1 MNDKKG
7 VLVVLSAPSGCGK
20 GTVIKLLREMT
31 EFYYSVSM
39 TTRKPRDED
48 IPGVSYIFTDTQN
61 FKKTADSG
69 GMLEYA
75 EYAGNFYGTPKAP
88 IEKQLAAGKNVLLEI
103 EVKGAMQVKK
113 LMPEALLVFIM
124 PPSEEELRKRLTG
137 RGTDDPE
144 TIERRMKIAV
154 SEMEQSDK
162 YDIIIVN
169 DDAER
174 AARELAERIENYR
187 K

>member
-1 MNDKKG
+1 MNKKG
-7 VLVVLSAPSGCGK
+7 VLTVVSAPSGCGK

-31 EFYYSVSM
+31 EIYYSVSM

-48 IPGVSYIFTDTQN
+48 IPGVSYFFTDREN
-61 FKKTADSG
+61 FKKIADNG

-88 IEKQLAAGKNVLLEI
+88 IEEQLAAGKNVLLEI
-103 EVKGAMQVKK
+103 EVKGAMQIKK
-113 LMPEALLVFIM
+113 LMPAALLVFIM
-124 PPSEEELRKRLTG
+124 PPSGEELRRRLTG

-144 TIERRMKIAV
+144 TIERRMKIAE
-154 SEMEQSDK
+154 SEMAEADK
-162 YDIIIVN
+162 YDKIIVN

-174 AARELAERIENYR
+174 AARELAELIENYR

>member
-1 MNDKKG
+1 MNKKG
-7 VLVVLSAPSGCGK
+7 VLIVISAPSGCGK

-31 EFYYSVSM
+31 EIYYSVSM
-39 TTRKPRDED
+39 TTRGPRDED
-48 IPGVSYIFTDTQN
+48 IPGVSYIFTDREN
-61 FKKTADSG
+61 FKEIADSG

-75 EYAGNFYGTPKAP
+75 EYVGNYYGTPKAP

-113 LMPEALLVFIM
+113 IMPESLLVFIM
-124 PPSEEELRKRLTG
+124 PPSEEELRRRLTG

-144 TIERRMKIAV
+144 TIERRMTTAK
-154 SEMEQSDK
+154 SEMSEAKQ
-162 YDIIIVN
+162 YDVIIVN
-169 DDAER
+169 DEAER
-174 AARELAERIENYR
+174 AARELAEIIENYR